1 MKRSLPRSIIL
12 QIILIGLL
20 ATLLVSSPL
29 PREIRQAFYTA
40 KLAIDRQAYGSAA
53 TNLSEAAGFYPWRS
67 ELLVEAGKLALKAG
81 EAEKAIGLFEQ
92 AAEKSLLAPDS
103 LLALGDA
110 YMEAGEA
117 ARAAQTWQILAE
129 DPLYADAVLL
139 RILELHG
146 AEENYALIIEDL
158 KSLVRLH
165 PNEASYHYQLGLLL
179 AVVKPDTSL
188 AYLSQ
193 AAQNDARLAKNA
205 NELSSLINTARL
217 YEEPAYTSLSVGRWM
232 GSAGEWRL
240 AQLAFQQAVEQR
252 PDYAEAWAYLGEA
265 LQHSAEPGGLIEGQA
280 GLSELQKA
288 LELDPDSI
296 PAFLLMSMY
305 WQRQDDN
312 ETAMEY
318 LETAA
323 AMEPDNP
330 LLQAEMGHV
339 SAKMGDLP
347 EAQGYYEKAAAL
359 APDNSDYWRLLAE
372 FSLDKQIQVRELALP
387 AARKAVLLA
396 PNDPQS
402 LDLLAKTLISLG
414 DLLNAERFLR
424 RAVSA
429 DAAYAPAHLH
439 LGWIYLTQGKGALAQ
454 MEFAT
459 AEQLSPDA
467 GISEQIERLNS
478 YVFP

>member
-1 MKRSLPRSIIL
+1 M
-12 QIILIGLL
+12 IGLL

-29 PREIRQAFYTA
+29 PREVRLIFHNV
-40 KLAIDRQAYGSAA
+40 KLAIDSLAHSSAA
-53 TNLSEAAGFYPWRS
+53 THLSEVAGFYPWRS
-67 ELLVEAGKLALKAG
+67 ELLLEAGELALKAG

-92 AAEKSLLAPDS
+92 AAENSVLPPDS

-110 YMEAGEA
+110 YLETGETA
-117 ARAAQTWQILAE
+117 HAVQTWQKLAE
-129 DPLYADAVLL
+129 DPVYADAVLL
-139 RILELHG
+139 RILELHR

-158 KSLVRLH
+158 TSLVRLH
-165 PNEASYHYQLGLLL
+165 PNEASYYYQLGLVL
-179 AVVKPDTSL
+179 AVVKPDAAL

-193 AAQNDARLAKNA
+193 AAQNDARLAKKA
-205 NELSSLINTARL
+205 NELSSRINTARL
-217 YEEPAYTSLSVGRWM
+217 YEEPAYTNLSVGRWM
-232 GSAGEWRL
+232 GSVGEWQL

-265 LQHSAEPGGLIEGQA
+265 LQHNADPSNLEEGRTGLA
-280 GLSELQKA
+280 ELQKA

-296 PAFLLMSMY
+296 PALLLMSIFC
-305 WQRQDDN
+305 QRQDDN
-312 ETAMEY
+312 DQAMEY
-318 LETAA
+318 LEAA
-323 AMEPDNP
+323 AVLEPENP
-330 LLQAEMGHV
+330 LLQAELGHV

-347 EAQGYYEKAAAL
+347 EAQDFYERASAL

-396 PNDPQS
+396 PDDPQN
-402 LDLLAKTLISLG
+402 LDLLGKTLISLG

-424 RAVSA
+424 RAISA

-439 LGWIYLTQGKGALAQ
+439 LGWIYLTQGKHALAQ
-454 MEFAT
+454 VEFAT